1 MFWLE
6 HVLKCFD
13 MNIILFMQMHVGERV
28 CAIAI
33 TNHIVGAIN
42 SRECLITELRGI
54 KYVITS
60 NIN

>member
-1 MFWLE
+1 
-6 HVLKCFD
+6 
-13 MNIILFMQMHVGERV
+13 MQMHVGERV